1 MQKNLQK
8 KILITLV
15 IVLPILAF
23 LLGFEIAS
31 RELITST
38 SSTPAVAEAT
48 QVASP
53 EDLKMFWQVWEKVKE
68 KYVDVE
74 KLDAEKMMYGAMRG
88 IVESLGDPH
97 SEFMDPEQSK
107 DFLNSLEG
115 SLTGIGAEV
124 GMRDG
129 MLVIVSPLR
138 GSPAEKAGLLPGDN
152 IFKIDGEITA
162 NLSIS
167 EAVQKIRGE
176 ADTKVT
182 LTIFRQ
188 GEVESRDVT
197 ITRAFIDIDSVVVNK
212 HEDGI
217 AVVTV
222 STFAEDTAAEFKKA
236 LVVLAA
242 EKPKG
247 VILDLRFNGGGFLD
261 AAIEMASDLMTEGP
275 VVKIHER
282 GKADK
287 IVGVTGYSIL
297 PQTPL
302 VVLIN
307 EGSAS
312 SSEILAGAL
321 RDNGRAKIFGKKS
334 FGKGTV
340 QELVQDFTDGSILRI
355 TVAKWFTPAGTDVTA
370 EGIKPDFEVELSA
383 KDFFAGNDTQLNA
396 AAKYLLTG
404 EVEKTTTNP

>member
-8 KILITLV
+8 KIFITLI

-31 RELITST
+31 KELITST
-38 SSTPAVAEAT
+38 SSPAVAEVTEA
-48 QVASP
+48 ASP

-97 SEFMDPEQSK
+97 SEFMDPEESK
-107 DFLNSLEG
+107 EFLNSLEG

-152 IFKIDGEITA
+152 IFKIDGEITS
-162 NLSIS
+162 NLSIT

-176 ADTKVT
+176 ANTKVT

-188 GEVESRDVT
+188 GEVESRDVI
-197 ITRAFIDIDSVVVNK
+197 ITRAFIDIDSVVVTK
-212 HEDGI
+212 REDGI
-217 AVVTV
+217 AIATV

-236 LVVLAA
+236 LVTLAA

-340 QELVQDFTDGSILRI
+340 QELIQDFADGSILRV

-370 EGIKPDFEVELSA
+370 EGIHPDFEVELSA